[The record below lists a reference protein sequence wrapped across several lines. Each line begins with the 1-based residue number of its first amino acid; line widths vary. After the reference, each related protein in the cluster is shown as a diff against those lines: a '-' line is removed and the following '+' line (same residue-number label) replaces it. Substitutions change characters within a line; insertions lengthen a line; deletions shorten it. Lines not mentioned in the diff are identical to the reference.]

1 MEDRFSKIFEYL
13 LKVEGGYSNDK
24 YDTGGKTKY
33 GIIEKE
39 ARAYGFKGDMRDLD
53 IPFARSIYDRKYYH
67 GNRLNEVNDDRVA
80 LSICDWIVN
89 SGNWGA
95 KKAQYALNLLGNN
108 LTVDGKIGNKT
119 IEALN
124 STNSD
129 KFLEVYHDL
138 QRKFYRSIVSAKPTQ
153 KAFLKGWL
161 NRVDRKE
168 RFIKENF

>member
-53 IPFARSIYDRKYYH
+53 LPFARSIYDRKYYH
-67 GNRLNEVNDDRVA
+67 GNKLNEVNDDRIS

-108 LTVDGKIGNKT
+108 LIVDGKIGNKT

-124 STNSD
+124 NANPD
-129 KFLEVYHDL
+129 EFLKVYHDL
-138 QRKFYRSIVSAKPTQ
+138 QRKFYRSIVAARPTQ
-153 KAFLKGWL
+153 RAFLKGWL

-168 RFIKENF
+168 KFIKENF

>member
-53 IPFARSIYDRKYYH
+53 IPFAKNVYDKKYYH
-67 GNRLNEVNDDRVA
+67 GNGLNEVNDDRIA

-89 SGNWGA
+89 SGSWGA